1 MYYGKLRALL
11 AENERAVYRLV
22 ATSVFF
28 ASLLVAVLSQQAV
41 AATQLPQTTPAQTQS
56 SPPPAA
62 QGVQQHQ
69 HPAGQAPRDE
79 HAPPQTP
86 SNESLQTVAA
96 GPLLRLADLER
107 MAFEGNPTM
116 AQAEAAIRAAEGR
129 RVQAGLWPNPIIGY
143 VGSELAPRAFNERS
157 EHGVFVEQNILL
169 GGKLRKSR
177 NIFANEKVQAEVD
190 AVAQRQRILNAVR
203 MLYYE
208 ALGAQQLVEVRE
220 QLAKLAREAVG
231 ITNELLNVGQADR
244 PDKFQIVIEAQRAQL
259 DLVIARN
266 EQRQVWQQ
274 LGAVVGNP
282 FLKPT
287 PLDGSLEKGL
297 PALDHEVMLAT
308 LLRDSPEMK
317 RAQAGIERARAT
329 IARAKAEPVPD
340 LFVRG
345 SFGYSTELIESR
357 NPRLAGRKA
366 GPVGELE
373 IGLRIPLFNRNQG
386 NIAAAGSELDIAERE
401 ARRVELTLRARMAS
415 VFNTYRS
422 ALDVATQYQAQIIP
436 NAQQAYD
443 MYFTNFRQMAAA
455 YPQALI
461 AQRTLFQVR
470 ADYVRALVDVWEGAV
485 QIQGFLLTGGLD
497 APISARVEG
506 AAEAGQGSGSSIERH
521 GGVNPPDG
529 RNER

>member
-1 MYYGKLRALL
+1 MHFIFLRAEFFNYTKIDLSRAITAALLLLLL
-11 AENERAVYRLV
+11 AGQPPAL
-22 ATSVFF
+22 A
-28 ASLLVAVLSQQAV
+28 Q
-41 AATQLPQTTPAQTQS
+41 TPASATAQTSQS
-56 SPPPAA
+56 NPPDRSQS
-62 QGVQQHQ
+62 QGQPV
-69 HPAGQAPRDE
+69 
-79 HAPPQTP
+79 T
-86 SNESLQTVAA
+86 
-96 GPLLRLADLER
+96 LADLER
-107 MAFEGNPTM
+107 MALEGNPTM

-143 VGSELAPRAFNERS
+143 SGAELAPRVFNERS

-177 NIFANEKVQAEVD
+177 NIFASEKAQAEAD
-190 AVAQRQRILNAVR
+190 AVAQKQRILNAVR

-220 QLAKLAREAVG
+220 QLAKLAREAVA

-244 PDKFQIVIEAQRAQL
+244 PDQFQIVIEAQRAQL

-282 FLKPT
+282 FLKPA
-287 PLDGSLEKGL
+287 PLDGNLEKEL
-297 PALDHEVMLAT
+297 PVLDQEAMLAV

-345 SFGYSTELIESR
+345 GFGYSTERIEST
-357 NPRLAGRKA
+357 NPRLAGRRA

-401 ARRVELTLRARMAS
+401 ARRVELMLRARMAT
-415 VFNTYRS
+415 VFNIYRS
-422 ALDVATQYQAQIIP
+422 ALDVATQYQAQVIP

-443 MYFTNFRQMAAA
+443 MYFKNFRQMAAA

-470 ADYVRALVDVWEGAV
+470 ADYVRALVDVWESAV

-506 AAEAGQGSGSSIERH
+506 AAEAGQSSGSSIERH
-521 GGVNPPDG
+521 GGVNPPEG
-529 RNER
+529 REE